1 MRSTLNQNLYLYLQ
15 TEIFPCVKITKFM
28 ETFRTVS
35 LTACFLGIVIAV
47 FSSLYPSDKFAGQ
60 IKIIF
65 SLIFV
70 LSLIKPIAGGRLDIP
85 EIAETA
91 SASADQYAALRD
103 GADEYFIRSV
113 ERNISASVEAA
124 LREIEIYP
132 EEVETS
138 INISENYC
146 ISISE
151 VKITLE
157 SSADAEFARRRVSE
171 SIGND
176 AAVVVITADGGG
188 NEEWQ

>member
-1 MRSTLNQNLYLYLQ
+1 M
-15 TEIFPCVKITKFM
+15 KIITFM

-70 LSLIKPIAGGRLDIP
+70 LSLIKPIAGGRLDLP

-113 ERNISASVEAA
+113 EKNISSSVEAA

-138 INISENYC
+138 INISDNYC

-157 SSADAEFARRRVSE
+157 SSADAESARQRVSE
-171 SIGND
+171 SIGKD
-176 AAVVVITADGGG
+176 AAVVIVTADGGG